1 MGKVA
6 IYTREMKPLIHGM
19 NLLRIVANQDLV
31 SPGYLF
37 HNLRSG
43 VFRTKVKAFA
53 KQAVNQASI
62 NIADLNALE
71 IPLPPLGV
79 QEQIVAELDGYAA
92 IISGA
97 KKIIDNWKPRI
108 AIDPRWEVF
117 PLGDLIEILDSKRKP
132 ITRSDRIVGPYPYY
146 GATGILDYV
155 ENFLFDE
162 RLVLLGE
169 DGAKWESGQNSAFIV
184 EGKYWV
190 NNHAH
195 VFRPD
200 KEKLNDIFVVTL
212 LNQMDLMPFIT
223 GVTVPKLNQE
233 RMRAIEIPLP
243 SLEIQ
248 QKLAKDIEMERI
260 QVESASCLI
269 DVYEARTQ
277 AVIAKLWNSPV
288 EVM

>member
-1 MGKVA
+1 
-6 IYTREMKPLIHGM
+6 
-19 NLLRIVANQDLV
+19 
-31 SPGYLF
+31 
-37 HNLRSG
+37 
-43 VFRTKVKAFA
+43 
-53 KQAVNQASI
+53 
-62 NIADLNALE
+62 
-71 IPLPPLGV
+71 V
-79 QEQIVAELDGYAA
+79 QEQIVSELDSYAA

-97 KKIIDNWKPRI
+97 NQIIENWKPKI
-108 AIDPRWEVF
+108 EVDPNWDVS
-117 PLGDLIEILDSKRKP
+117 PLGNLIDVLDSKRKP
-132 ITRSDRIVGPYPYY
+132 ITKSDRNSGPYPYY

-155 ENFLFDE
+155 EDFLFAE

-200 KEKLNDIFVVTL
+200 REKLHDIFVVTL

-248 QKLAKDIEMERI
+248 QEFVDKIEIERAG
-260 QVESASCLI
+260 VESAKNLI
-269 DVYEARTQ
+269 NIYEMKTQ
-277 AVIAKLWNSPV
+277 AVIMKLWSA
-288 EVM
+288 